1 MLGEEVLNIDQRQL
15 KPTGPP
21 HILAADE
28 HEALGPQLAIL
39 DIPKRAGSDPTID
52 HRVLDAKLLL
62 GLIAAERTLPLFPED
77 DLPGLGGHGK
87 LRRCRDQRI
96 VKLRKWQLSQH
107 RGLDL
112 LSRHQAAKAAKCCL
126 VVDVLRQTV
135 QERLNAFTVG
145 RDRET
150 GIAKQLCGIRQG
162 ASRDGLANLTD
173 VRASHLIDQTPS
185 QYRPGRK
192 LPECIVGEGYEHIK
206 LHEIDVDCIRAA
218 RQAAGPQA
226 RLMLDVNCPWTL
238 GEALRVARV
247 LREVDPFWLEEPV
260 WPPEDDAALARI
272 RRECGIPI
280 AAGENAA
287 TPHQFAQLLRSG
299 AVDILQPSPAKCGG
313 ISTLRKVFALADEYN
328 ARVVP
333 HTFYDGPG
341 LLAGLHCAAVFQR
354 EPFIE
359 WRFFDVEAPVYK
371 GRCMPAGGRI
381 SVPDGPGLGADP
393 DPDVLK
399 EFGTR

>member
-1 MLGEEVLNIDQRQL
+1 MKIARIETVVLKIPYTTGGSDEASAWGGRPWTTADSLLVRVETDNGIVGWGEAFGYNVIPATQAVIEHVLTPMVVGAQADAIEPLMREAEQKLHIFGRG
-15 KPTGPP
+15 GPV
-21 HILAADE
+21 IY
-28 HEALGPQLAIL
+28 ALSGL
-39 DIPKRAGSDPTID
+39 DIALWDIAGKAAGVPV
-52 HRVLDAKLLL
+52 HRLL
-62 GLIAAERTLPLFPED
+62 GGKAHDTLPCYASLIRYATPQ
-77 DLPGLGGHGK
+77 GVAANV
-87 LRRCRDQRI
+87 QRA
-96 VKLRKWQLSQH
+96 R
-107 RGLDL
+107 
-112 LSRHQAAKAAKCCL
+112 
-126 VVDVLRQTV
+126 
-135 QERLNAFTVG
+135 NAGFA
-145 RDRET
+145 D
-150 GIAKQLCGIRQG
+150 
-162 ASRDGLANLTD
+162 
-173 VRASHLIDQTPS
+173 
-185 QYRPGRK
+185 
-192 LPECIVGEGYEHIK
+192 IK

-238 GEALRVARV
+238 SEALRVARV